1 MLKFSKS
8 AHQIDGALISIPIED
23 MYPYLERNE
32 FNDEM
37 IIKPL

>member
-1 MLKFSKS
+1 MLKLSKS
-8 AHQIDGALISIPIED
+8 AHQIDGALTSKPIED